1 MRYTTIIDITEMRR
15 VWMNPNTS
23 RLYMYLCMKSGY
35 HDDDRD
41 VIRQSGRTLALDTG
55 LSYSAVRNA
64 MLQLLKCG
72 LIRKDGQQL
81 KVTKFV
87 VEQSISRRPR
97 KRTEIDH
104 GSAVQEEARERE
116 LELERERKKRLQT
129 NEPSGYEQHIAKL
142 KKRASEGDEE
152 ARRKLKFYNV
162 K

>member
-1 MRYTTIIDITEMRR
+1 
-15 VWMNPNTS
+15 MNANTS

-35 HDDDRD
+35 HDNDRD

-64 MLQLLKCG
+64 LFQLLKCG
-72 LIRKDGQQL
+72 LVRKDGGQL

-87 VEQSISRRPR
+87 VEQSVSRRPR

-104 GSAVQEEARERE
+104 GTSVQEEARERE
-116 LELERERKKRLQT
+116 LELERERKKRLQK

-142 KKRASEGDEE
+142 KKRAEEGDEE
-152 ARRKLKFYNV
+152 AMRKLQFY
-162 K
+162 KEK

>member
-72 LIRKDGQQL
+72 LIRKDGQSL
-81 KVTKFV
+81 KVVKFV

-104 GSAVQEEARERE
+104 GTAVHEEARERE
-116 LELERERKKRLQT
+116 LELERERKKRLQA
-129 NEPSGYEQHIAKL
+129 NEPSGYEQYIAKL

-152 ARRKLKFYNV
+152 ARRLLKHYNV